1 MNSVGGPRF
10 GERVGRLLRYEGRW
24 LASLVWWVARR
35 RVGVPEG
42 ARALP
47 YAGAQ
52 AALMYGLTF
61 VFVVETV
68 GVSLLLRD
76 HPGLHAV
83 ALVADVYT
91 VLMVLGSQAAAV
103 TRPHV
108 LGAEDLL
115 VRGGARME
123 VRIPLASIAS
133 VRYDLRSRQDARS
146 GADGGQG
153 DGGPLEL
160 AIAGQTSVT
169 VELAEPVVVVWLLGR
184 RETVR
189 TVRLHADDA
198 RGAVGAVRG
207 AVDAVRAARSAAE
220 RGEPVTPG

>member
-1 MNSVGGPRF
+1 MSRRNDARF
-10 GERVGRLLRYEGRW
+10 GERVGRLLRHEGRW
-24 LASLVWWVARR
+24 LTSLVRWVARR
-35 RVGVPEG
+35 RVEVPEG

-76 HPGLHAV
+76 RPGLHAV

-91 VLMVLGSQAAAV
+91 VLLVLGSQAAAV

-115 VRGGARME
+115 VRNGARME
-123 VRIPLASIAS
+123 LRIPLASIAS
-133 VRYDLRSRQDARS
+133 VRYDLRSRQDAGS
-146 GADGGQG
+146 GTGGEQG

-169 VELAEPVVVVWLLGR
+169 VELAEPVVVVRLLGR

-189 TVRLHADDA
+189 TVRFHADDA
-198 RGAVGAVRG
+198 RGAVGAVRD
-207 AVDAVRAARSAAE
+207 AVDAVRATRAATAP
-220 RGEPVTPG
+220 EPVTPE

>member
-1 MNSVGGPRF
+1 MSTRNDARF
-10 GERVGRLLRYEGRW
+10 GERVGRLLRHEGRW
-24 LASLVWWVARR
+24 LTSLVRWVARR
-35 RVGVPEG
+35 RVEVPEG

-76 HPGLHAV
+76 RPGLHAV

-91 VLMVLGSQAAAV
+91 VLLVLGSQAAAV

-115 VRGGARME
+115 VRNGARME
-123 VRIPLASIAS
+123 LRIPLASIAS
-133 VRYDLRSRQDARS
+133 VRYDLRSRQDAGS
-146 GADGGQG
+146 GAGGEQG

-169 VELAEPVVVVWLLGR
+169 VELAEPVVVVRLLGR

-189 TVRLHADDA
+189 TVRFHADDA
-198 RGAVGAVRG
+198 RGAVGAVRD
-207 AVDAVRAARSAAE
+207 AVDAVRATRAATAP
-220 RGEPVTPG
+220 EPVTPE

>member
-1 MNSVGGPRF
+1 MSARNDARF
-10 GERVGRLLRYEGRW
+10 GERVRRLLRHEGQW

-52 AALMYGLTF
+52 AAMSYGLAF

-68 GVSLLLRD
+68 GVSLLLQD

-83 ALVADVYT
+83 ALVGDIYT
-91 VLMVLGSQAAAV
+91 VLLVLGSQAAAV

-115 VRGGARME
+115 VRNGARME
-123 VRIPLASIAS
+123 LRIPLASIAS
-133 VRYDLRSRQDARS
+133 VRYDLRSRQDGHS
-146 GADGGQG
+146 GAG
-153 DGGPLEL
+153 DGREDAGRLEL

-169 VELAEPVVVVWLLGR
+169 VELTEPVVVVWLLGR

-189 TVRLHADDA
+189 TVRFHADDA

-207 AVDAVRAARSAAE
+207 AVEAVRAARSVAE

>member
-1 MNSVGGPRF
+1 MNAVGGPRF
-10 GERVGRLLRYEGRW
+10 GERVRRLVRHEGRW

-52 AALMYGLTF
+52 AALVYGLAF

-91 VLMVLGSQAAAV
+91 VLLVLGSQAAAV

-115 VRGGARME
+115 VRNGARME
-123 VRIPLASIAS
+123 VRIPLETIAS
-133 VRYDLRSRQDARS
+133 VRYDLRSQQDARNS
-146 GADGGQG
+146 AGGEQE
-153 DGGPLEL
+153 GGEPLEL
-160 AIAGQTSVT
+160 AVAGQTSVT
-169 VELAEPVVVVWLLGR
+169 VELTAPVVAVRLLGR
-184 RETVR
+184 RESVR
-189 TVRLHADDA
+189 TVRFHVDDA
-198 RGAVGAVRG
+198 RGAVA
-207 AVDAVRAARSAAE
+207 AVRAARATVAP
-220 RGEPVTPG
+220 EPVTPG

>member
-1 MNSVGGPRF
+1 MDAVDAVDAVGGPRF
-10 GERVGRLLRYEGRW
+10 GERVGRLVRHEGRW

-52 AALMYGLTF
+52 AALTYGLAF

-76 HPGLHAV
+76 RPGLHAV

-91 VLMVLGSQAAAV
+91 VLMVLGGQAAAV

-108 LGAEDLL
+108 LDPDGLL
-115 VRGGARME
+115 VRDGARSE
-123 VRIPLASIAS
+123 LRIPLESIAS
-133 VRYDLRSRQDARS
+133 VRYDLRSRQAERG
-146 GADGGQG
+146 GADGGRE
-153 DGGPLEL
+153 GGGLLEL
-160 AIAGQTSVT
+160 AVAGQTSVT
-169 VELAEPVVVVWLLGR
+169 VELAEPVVAVRLLGR
-184 RETVR
+184 RESVTTVR
-189 TVRLHADDA
+189 FHVDDA
-198 RGAVGAVRG
+198 RGAVA
-207 AVDAVRAARSAAE
+207 AVRAARSAAE
-220 RGEPVTPG
+220 RAGPVTPG